1 MRQEKKMTETIE
13 DIIQNLPQD
22 GSVMYYGDDEDGFVE
37 DISGYFQHIKEEL
50 PSSSISKW
58 KVGDKLVFKV
68 TNFIEDKKKDPITNG
83 ENYYIVM
90 EPEQKE
96 EEE

>member
-1 MRQEKKMTETIE
+1 MTDDIE
-13 DIIQNLPQD
+13 DIIKTLPD
-22 GSVMYYGDDEDGFVE
+22 DSYIKYYEEDEDFLD
-37 DISGYFQHIKEEL
+37 DIRGYIEHIKEEL

-58 KVGDKLVFKV
+58 EMGDKLVFKV

-90 EPEQKE
+90 ESEQKE

>member
-1 MRQEKKMTETIE
+1 MNETTE

-22 GSVMYYGDDEDGFVE
+22 GSVMYYGDDEDFLD
-37 DISGYFQHIKEEL
+37 DIRGYFEYIKDEL
-50 PSSSISKW
+50 PSSTISKW
-58 KVGDKLVFKV
+58 EIGDKLVFKI
-68 TNFIEDKKKDPITNG
+68 TNFLQEEEDPITNG

-90 EPEQKE
+90 EPNTPEQQE

>member
-1 MRQEKKMTETIE
+1 MNETIE
-13 DIIQNLPQD
+13 DIIQNLPD
-22 GSVMYYGDDEDGFVE
+22 DSYIKYYEEDEDFLD
-37 DISGYFQHIKEEL
+37 DIRGYFDHIKEEL

-90 EPEQKE
+90 ESEQKE

>member
-1 MRQEKKMTETIE
+1 MT
-13 DIIQNLPQD
+13 DIQDVIKSLPD
-22 GSVMYYGDDEDGFVE
+22 ESYIKYYEDDEGFID
-37 DISGYFQHIKEEL
+37 DIRGYFQHIKEEL
-50 PSSSISKW
+50 PSSTISKLEL
-58 KVGDKLVFKV
+58 GDKLVIKV
-68 TNFIEDKKKDPITNG
+68 SNFIEDEDDPITNG